1 MLKFCR
7 YIFFF
12 LLPVMILSCKE
23 KQADETLS
31 QYSSTDRS
39 VHIVASIIPQY
50 YFIERITGDNA
61 EIFTIVPPGASPATY
76 EPSPS
81 DMEIIA
87 EADIYFSIG
96 VPFEEAWLQRF
107 ASANPDLSIIS
118 TYQNINRLPIN
129 RHTQELFYGQ
139 ETQSGEISQPTGS
152 HEYGTPDPH
161 IWLSPELVKSQAGI
175 ICETLIEIDPSGEEN
190 YRRNLEIFLD
200 DIRDLQEEIHAILDP
215 LSGSIFMV
223 FHPSWG
229 YFADEFSLIQL
240 PIETEGL
247 EPSPSELAA
256 LIDTGVD
263 NRIRFIIVS
272 PQFSI
277 RTAEVLASQINAE
290 IVVADP
296 LAENWL
302 ENMKF
307 VAEILGEKLGVNN

>member
-1 MLKFCR
+1 MLKFYR
-7 YIFFF
+7 NIFFF

-23 KQADETLS
+23 KQADKTLS
-31 QYSSTDRS
+31 QDSSTDRPI
-39 VHIVASIIPQY
+39 HIAASIIPQY
-50 YFIERITGDNA
+50 YFIERITGDKA

-129 RHTQELFYGQ
+129 RHTQELFSGQ
-139 ETQSGEISQPTGS
+139 EAQGGEISQPAGS

-161 IWLSPELVKSQAGI
+161 IWLSPELVKSQAEI
-175 ICETLIEIDPSGEEN
+175 ICETLIEIHPSGEEN

-200 DIRDLQEEIHAILDP
+200 DIRNLQEELHAILDP
-215 LSGSIFMV
+215 FSGSIFMV

-229 YFADEFSLIQL
+229 YFADEFRLIQL
-240 PIETEGL
+240 PIETEGS

-256 LIDTGVD
+256 LIDIGVD

-272 PQFSI
+272 PQFST
-277 RTAEVLASQINAE
+277 RTAEVLASQISAE
-290 IVVADP
+290 IVVVDP

-302 ENMKF
+302 MNMKF
-307 VAEILGEKLGVNN
+307 ITEILGEKLGDNN